1 MEFQVHEE
9 DLTKTIFNNRFFWF
23 IVAIIIGYTL
33 SLMAI
38 IFFPQETAIKTV
50 IAFSLLLF
58 GIALISAFS
67 SKRIIDRF
75 ESLVRRS
82 TPVYVVLSFASIF
95 LPFLLVLIIG
105 ENFSIKV
112 IEMFVLWYC
121 VPIMLMIMSHILFSQ
136 NNRITFFLIIGGVVI
151 LWLGMDHRYTLII
164 FDEFQDLSY
173 NLTAIWIVNILLI
186 SYSPFNLQD
195 HKQVSSK
202 ITFAGIKYTL
212 LFVPILM
219 LLIAP
224 LGLFSGFLSWN
235 PNVST
240 SPLVKIASFIGIYL
254 TIALPEEFIFRGV
267 ILNEF
272 DKRTG
277 RESNIR
283 WLTLVFV
290 SLAFGSTHWNNTSP
304 EFIIYYILFATIAGI
319 TYGYTWRKTGLFGAA
334 LLHTTVDWI
343 WAFYFQ

>member
-1 MEFQVHEE
+1 MELQVHEE
-9 DLTKTIFNNRFFWF
+9 DLRITIFNSRLFWF
-23 IVAIIIGYTL
+23 FVAIIIGYLL

-50 IAFSLLLF
+50 TAFSLLLF

-75 ESLVRRS
+75 ESLVRRN

-95 LPFLLVLIIG
+95 LPFLLVVIIG
-105 ENFSIKV
+105 DNITIRV

-121 VPIMLMIMSHILFSQ
+121 VPIMLLILGQILFPQ
-136 NNRITFFLIIGGVVI
+136 NKRVAFFLIICGVVL
-151 LWLGMDHRYTLII
+151 LWLGMDHRYTMII
-164 FDEFQDLSY
+164 FDGFQDLSY
-173 NLTAIWIVNILLI
+173 NFTTLWIVNILLI
-186 SYSPFNLQD
+186 CYSPFNLQN

-202 ITFAGIKYTL
+202 ITFTGIKYTL
-212 LFVPILM
+212 LFVPILI
-219 LLIAP
+219 LCIAP
-224 LGLFSGFLSWN
+224 LGLFSGFLIWN
-235 PNVST
+235 PDVST
-240 SPLVKIASFIGIYL
+240 SPLEKIASFIGIYL
-254 TIALPEEFIFRGV
+254 TIALPEEFVFRGV

-277 RESNIR
+277 RDSHIR
-283 WLTLVFV
+283 WLTLVLV

-304 EFIIYYILFATIAGI
+304 EFIIYYFLFASIAGI
-319 TYGYTWRKTGLFGAA
+319 AYGYTWRKTGLFGAA